1 VRVFSNSKRKSLR
14 RGAWRQGICVLLSV
28 LLLFSVTACGKKD
41 GAGTDSAESGST
53 GAEAAQA
60 APGGNSTGK
69 GKEAASAGQ
78 TGQEIEIPE
87 KPRKTEDGGIS
98 MDVFAMD
105 TYMTL
110 LAYGENAEEA
120 ILAAAA
126 EIHRLDDLL
135 STGNPESEISKL
147 NAAGGGTISADVEE
161 LIARAGEIHTETGG
175 LFDISIYPVMRLWG
189 FPSQEYRVPDK
200 AEIAEALKL
209 VDAAQ
214 ITVTEVPPAGQAQ
227 TAAPSEGTAPAAP
240 AEGTDP
246 AAAPADTAAAP
257 ADAAAAPAE
266 TAPAETAPAEGAE
279 PAAAPAEETAPEAE
293 QDAAAPESAPAD
305 QPAEGSGEAAG
316 ESTPAADGAAQ
327 GSVKET
333 GKMMARAASPA
344 TVEVQAAAPQN
355 IYVKIAAAEN
365 TGTAPAAEGTAPSA
379 EGTAS
384 SAEGTT
390 PSAEAAENTETA
402 AGEASLAADA
412 AAAPAA
418 DAAAAPEETVPSA
431 ETAAAPAADAAAAE
445 PAEMEKKVSF
455 GITGMEIDLGGIAK
469 GYTSS
474 RVMDIFREHGVKH
487 GLVSLGGNVQ
497 AIGTKKNGKPW
508 RVAIQNPESEM
519 EYLGVLNIEDKC
531 VITSGGYERFFEKD
545 GVHYHHIIDP
555 RTGYPADSGLIS
567 ATIISDDGALAD
579 GLSTSLFIMGKDEAE
594 KYWRDHADDFDYIL
608 EDEDGTLYVT
618 EGADEILTTDNRT
631 IVIRK

>member
-1 VRVFSNSKRKSLR
+1 MRVFSNSKRKSLR

-105 TYMTL
+105 TYRTL

-189 FPSQEYRVPDK
+189 FPTQEYRVPDK
-200 AEIAEALKL
+200 TEIEETLKL

-214 ITVTEVPPAGQAQ
+214 ITVTEVPAAGQAATTAPDAAQ
-227 TAAPSEGTAPAAP
+227 TAAPSEGTAPAA
-240 AEGTDP
+240 EGT
-246 AAAPADTAAAP
+246 
-257 ADAAAAPAE
+257 
-266 TAPAETAPAEGAE
+266 E
-279 PAAAPAEETAPEAE
+279 P
-293 QDAAAPESAPAD
+293 
-305 QPAEGSGEAAG
+305 
-316 ESTPAADGAAQ
+316 
-327 GSVKET
+327 
-333 GKMMARAASPA
+333 
-344 TVEVQAAAPQN
+344 
-355 IYVKIAAAEN
+355 
-365 TGTAPAAEGTAPSA
+365 
-379 EGTAS
+379 
-384 SAEGTT
+384 
-390 PSAEAAENTETA
+390 
-402 AGEASLAADA
+402 

-418 DAAAAPEETVPSA
+418 DAAAPAADAAAPADAPAEESAPAAEQGAPAETAPAADGSAEQAAEATGEVEAPAAVEAQAAAPQRVYVQVSAAENAEAAPSA
-431 ETAAAPAADAAAAE
+431 ENTDSAAGEVAQAAAEGANAAVETGPAETAPAEENPAADAAAPAADAAAPAADAAAPADGTAPAADAAAPASDAAAPAADAAAPAAE
-445 PAEMEKKVSF
+445 NAAEAQTEAPVETETKVSF

-531 VITSGGYERFFEKD
+531 VITSGGYERYFEKD

-594 KYWRDHADDFDYIL
+594 KYWREHADDFDYIL

>member
-1 VRVFSNSKRKSLR
+1 MRVFSNSKRKSLR

-53 GAEAAQA
+53 GAETAQA
-60 APGGNSTGK
+60 APGGNSPGK

-147 NAAGGGTISADVEE
+147 NAAGGGTISEDVEE
-161 LIARAGEIHTETGG
+161 LIARAKEIHTQTGG
-175 LFDISIYPVMRLWG
+175 LFDISIYPVMKLWG
-189 FPSQEYRVPDK
+189 FPTQEFRVPDK
-200 AEIAEALKL
+200 AEIEETLKL

-214 ITVTEVPPAGQAQ
+214 ITVTEVPAAGQAATTAPDAAQ
-227 TAAPSEGTAPAAP
+227 TAAPSEGTAPAA
-240 AEGTDP
+240 EGTEP
-246 AAAPADTAAAP
+246 AAAPA
-257 ADAAAAPAE
+257 ADAADAPAEESAPAAEQGAPAE
-266 TAPAETAPAEGAE
+266 TAPAADGSAEQAAEATGEVEAPAAVEAQAAAPQRVYVQVSAAENAEAAPSAENTDSAAGEAAQAAAEGANAAVETGPAETAPAEE
-279 PAAAPAEETAPEAE
+279 N
-293 QDAAAPESAPAD
+293 
-305 QPAEGSGEAAG
+305 
-316 ESTPAADGAAQ
+316 PAAD
-327 GSVKET
+327 
-333 GKMMARAASPA
+333 
-344 TVEVQAAAPQN
+344 
-355 IYVKIAAAEN
+355 
-365 TGTAPAAEGTAPSA
+365 
-379 EGTAS
+379 
-384 SAEGTT
+384 
-390 PSAEAAENTETA
+390 
-402 AGEASLAADA
+402 

-418 DAAAAPEETVPSA
+418 DAAAPAADAAAPADGTAPAADAAAPASD
-431 ETAAAPAADAAAAE
+431 AAAPAADAAAPAAE
-445 PAEMEKKVSF
+445 NAAEAQTEAPVETETKVSF

-531 VITSGGYERFFEKD
+531 VITSGGYERYFEKD

-594 KYWRDHADDFDYIL
+594 KYWREHADDFDYIL

>member
-1 VRVFSNSKRKSLR
+1 MRVFSNSKRKSLR

-28 LLLFSVTACGKKD
+28 LLLFSVTACGKKNS
-41 GAGTDSAESGST
+41 AGTEGAESGST
-53 GAEAAQA
+53 GAEAGQA
-60 APGGNSTGK
+60 APGGNSTGN
-69 GKEAASAGQ
+69 GKEAASAAQ
-78 TGQEIEIPE
+78 TGEEIEIPE

-110 LAYGENAEEA
+110 LAYGDNAEEA
-120 ILAAAA
+120 VLAAAA

-135 STGNPESEISKL
+135 STGSPESEISKL
-147 NAAGGGTISADVEE
+147 NAAGGGTISEDVEE
-161 LIARAGEIHTETGG
+161 LITRAKEIHTQTGG
-175 LFDISIYPVMRLWG
+175 LFDISIYPVMKLWG
-189 FPSQEYRVPDK
+189 FPTQEFRVPDK
-200 AEIAEALKL
+200 TEIDETLKL

-214 ITVTEVPPAGQAQ
+214 ITVTEVPAAGQAATTAPDAAQ
-227 TAAPSEGTAPAAP
+227 TAAPSEGTAPAA
-240 AEGTDP
+240 EGTEP
-246 AAAPADTAAAP
+246 AAAPASDAAAP
-257 ADAAAAPAE
+257 AADAADAPAEESAPAAEQGAPAE
-266 TAPAETAPAEGAE
+266 TAPAADGSAEQAAEATGEVEAPAAVEAQAAAPQRVYVQVSAAENAEAAPSAENTDSAAGEAAQAAAEGANAAVETGPAETAPAEE
-279 PAAAPAEETAPEAE
+279 N
-293 QDAAAPESAPAD
+293 
-305 QPAEGSGEAAG
+305 
-316 ESTPAADGAAQ
+316 PAAD
-327 GSVKET
+327 
-333 GKMMARAASPA
+333 
-344 TVEVQAAAPQN
+344 
-355 IYVKIAAAEN
+355 
-365 TGTAPAAEGTAPSA
+365 
-379 EGTAS
+379 
-384 SAEGTT
+384 
-390 PSAEAAENTETA
+390 
-402 AGEASLAADA
+402 

-418 DAAAAPEETVPSA
+418 DAAAPAADAAAPADGT
-431 ETAAAPAADAAAAE
+431 APAADAAAPASDAAAPAAE
-445 PAEMEKKVSF
+445 NAAEAQTEAPVETETKVSF

-531 VITSGGYERFFEKD
+531 VITSGGYERYFEKD

-594 KYWRDHADDFDYIL
+594 KYWREHADDFDYIL

>member
-1 VRVFSNSKRKSLR
+1 MIVRVFSNSKRKSLR

-60 APGGNSTGK
+60 APGGNSTGN
-69 GKEAASAGQ
+69 GKEAASAAQ
-78 TGQEIEIPE
+78 TGEEIEIPE

-110 LAYGENAEEA
+110 LAYGDNAEEA
-120 ILAAAA
+120 VLAAAA

-147 NAAGGGTISADVEE
+147 NAAGGGTISEDVEE
-161 LIARAGEIHTETGG
+161 LIARAKEIHTQTGG
-175 LFDISIYPVMRLWG
+175 LFDISIYPVMKLWG
-189 FPSQEYRVPDK
+189 FPTQEFRVPDK
-200 AEIAEALKL
+200 AEIEETLKL

-214 ITVTEVPPAGQAQ
+214 ITVTEVPAAGQAQTAAPDAAQ
-227 TAAPSEGTAPAAP
+227 TAAPSEGTAPAA
-240 AEGTDP
+240 EGTEP
-246 AAAPADTAAAP
+246 AAAPA
-257 ADAAAAPAE
+257 ADAADAPAEESAPAAEQGAPAE
-266 TAPAETAPAEGAE
+266 TAPAADGSAGQAAEATGEVEAPAAVEAQAAAPQRVYVQVSAAENAEAAPSAENTDSAAGEAAQAAAEGANAAVETGPAETAPAEE
-279 PAAAPAEETAPEAE
+279 N
-293 QDAAAPESAPAD
+293 
-305 QPAEGSGEAAG
+305 
-316 ESTPAADGAAQ
+316 PAAD
-327 GSVKET
+327 
-333 GKMMARAASPA
+333 
-344 TVEVQAAAPQN
+344 
-355 IYVKIAAAEN
+355 
-365 TGTAPAAEGTAPSA
+365 
-379 EGTAS
+379 
-384 SAEGTT
+384 
-390 PSAEAAENTETA
+390 
-402 AGEASLAADA
+402 

-418 DAAAAPEETVPSA
+418 DAAAPADGTAPAADAAAPASD
-431 ETAAAPAADAAAAE
+431 AAAPAADAAAPAAE
-445 PAEMEKKVSF
+445 NAAEAQTEAPVETETKVSF

-531 VITSGGYERFFEKD
+531 VITSGGYERYFEKD

-594 KYWRDHADDFDYIL
+594 KYWREHADDFDYIL

-618 EGADEILTTDNRT
+618 EGADGILTTDNRT

>member
-1 VRVFSNSKRKSLR
+1 MRVFSNSKRKSLR

-189 FPSQEYRVPDK
+189 FPTQEYRVPDK
-200 AEIAEALKL
+200 TEIEETLKL

-214 ITVTEVPPAGQAQ
+214 ITVTEVPAAGQAATTAPDAAQ
-227 TAAPSEGTAPAAP
+227 TAAPSEGTAPAA
-240 AEGTDP
+240 EGT
-246 AAAPADTAAAP
+246 
-257 ADAAAAPAE
+257 
-266 TAPAETAPAEGAE
+266 E
-279 PAAAPAEETAPEAE
+279 P
-293 QDAAAPESAPAD
+293 
-305 QPAEGSGEAAG
+305 
-316 ESTPAADGAAQ
+316 
-327 GSVKET
+327 
-333 GKMMARAASPA
+333 
-344 TVEVQAAAPQN
+344 
-355 IYVKIAAAEN
+355 
-365 TGTAPAAEGTAPSA
+365 
-379 EGTAS
+379 
-384 SAEGTT
+384 
-390 PSAEAAENTETA
+390 
-402 AGEASLAADA
+402 

-418 DAAAAPEETVPSA
+418 DAAAPAADAAAPADAPAEESAPAAEQGAPAETAPAADGSAEQAAEATGEVEAPAAVEAQAAAPQRVYVQVSAAENAEAAPSA
-431 ETAAAPAADAAAAE
+431 ENTDSAAGEVAQAAAEGANAAVETGPAETAPAEENPAADAAAPAADAAAPAAE
-445 PAEMEKKVSF
+445 NAAEAQTEAPVETETKVSF

-531 VITSGGYERFFEKD
+531 VITSGGYERYFEKD

-594 KYWRDHADDFDYIL
+594 KYWREHADDFDYIL

>member
-1 VRVFSNSKRKSLR
+1 MRVFSNSKRKSLR

-53 GAEAAQA
+53 GAETAQA

-110 LAYGENAEEA
+110 LAYGDNAEEA

-189 FPSQEYRVPDK
+189 FPTQEYRVPDK
-200 AEIAEALKL
+200 TEIAETLKL

-227 TAAPSEGTAPAAP
+227 TAAPSEGAAPAAP
-240 AEGTDP
+240 AEGSDP
-246 AAAPADTAAAP
+246 ASAQDAAP

-266 TAPAETAPAEGAE
+266 TAPAESAES
-279 PAAAPAEETAPEAE
+279 AAAPAEESTPAP
-293 QDAAAPESAPAD
+293 APESAPAET
-305 QPAEGSGEAAG
+305 A
-316 ESTPAADGAAQ
+316 PAADGSAEQAA
-327 GSVKET
+327 EAT
-333 GKMMARAASPA
+333 GEVEAPAA
-344 TVEVQAAAPQN
+344 VEAQAAAPQRA
-355 IYVKIAAAEN
+355 YVQVSAAEN
-365 TGTAPAAEGTAPSA
+365 AEAAPSA
-379 EGTAS
+379 E
-384 SAEGTT
+384 
-390 PSAEAAENTETA
+390 NTDSA
-402 AGEASLAADA
+402 AGEAAQAAAEGANAAVETGPAETAPAEENHAADA
-412 AAAPAA
+412 AAPEADAAAPAA
-418 DAAAAPEETVPSA
+418 DAAAPASD
-431 ETAAAPAADAAAAE
+431 AAAPAADAAAPAAE
-445 PAEMEKKVSF
+445 NAAEAQTEAPVETETKVSF

-531 VITSGGYERFFEKD
+531 VITSGGYERYFEKD

-594 KYWRDHADDFDYIL
+594 KYWREHADDFDYIL

>member
-1 VRVFSNSKRKSLR
+1 MRVFSNSKRKSLR

-189 FPSQEYRVPDK
+189 FPTQEYRVPDK
-200 AEIAEALKL
+200 TEIEETLKL

-214 ITVTEVPPAGQAQ
+214 ITVTEVPAAGQAQ
-227 TAAPSEGTAPAAP
+227 TAAPSEGTAPAA
-240 AEGTDP
+240 EGT
-246 AAAPADTAAAP
+246 
-257 ADAAAAPAE
+257 
-266 TAPAETAPAEGAE
+266 E
-279 PAAAPAEETAPEAE
+279 P
-293 QDAAAPESAPAD
+293 
-305 QPAEGSGEAAG
+305 
-316 ESTPAADGAAQ
+316 
-327 GSVKET
+327 
-333 GKMMARAASPA
+333 
-344 TVEVQAAAPQN
+344 
-355 IYVKIAAAEN
+355 
-365 TGTAPAAEGTAPSA
+365 
-379 EGTAS
+379 
-384 SAEGTT
+384 
-390 PSAEAAENTETA
+390 
-402 AGEASLAADA
+402 

-418 DAAAAPEETVPSA
+418 DAAAPADAPAEESAPAAEQGAPAETAPAADGSAEQAAEATGEVEAPAAVEAQAAAPQRVYVQVSAAENAEAAPSA
-431 ETAAAPAADAAAAE
+431 ENTDSAAGEVAQAAAEGANAAVETGPAETAPAEENPAADAAAPAADAAAPAADAAAPADGTAPAADAAAPASDAAAPASDAAAPAADAAAPAAE
-445 PAEMEKKVSF
+445 NAAEAQTEAPAETEKKVSF

-531 VITSGGYERFFEKD
+531 VITSGGYERYFEKD

>member
-1 VRVFSNSKRKSLR
+1 MRVFSNSKRKSLR

-28 LLLFSVTACGKKD
+28 LLLFSVTACGKKNS
-41 GAGTDSAESGST
+41 AGTEGAESGST
-53 GAEAAQA
+53 GAEAGQA
-60 APGGNSTGK
+60 APGGNSTGN
-69 GKEAASAGQ
+69 GKEAASAAQ
-78 TGQEIEIPE
+78 TGEEIEIPE

-110 LAYGENAEEA
+110 LAYGDNAEEA
-120 ILAAAA
+120 VLAAAA

-135 STGNPESEISKL
+135 STGSPESEISKL
-147 NAAGGGTISADVEE
+147 NAAGGGTISEDVEE
-161 LIARAGEIHTETGG
+161 LITRAKEIHTQTGG
-175 LFDISIYPVMRLWG
+175 LFDISIYPVMKLWG
-189 FPSQEYRVPDK
+189 FPTQEFRVPDK
-200 AEIAEALKL
+200 TEIDETLKL

-214 ITVTEVPPAGQAQ
+214 ITVTEVPAAGQAATTAPDAAQ
-227 TAAPSEGTAPAAP
+227 TAAPSEGTAPAA
-240 AEGTDP
+240 EGTEP
-246 AAAPADTAAAP
+246 AAAPASDAAAP
-257 ADAAAAPAE
+257 AADAADAPAEESAPAAEQGAPAE
-266 TAPAETAPAEGAE
+266 TAPAADGSAEQAAEATGEVEAPAAVEAQAAAPQRVYVQVSAAENAEAAPSAENTDSAAGEAAQAAAEGANAAVETGPAETAPAEE
-279 PAAAPAEETAPEAE
+279 NPAA
-293 QDAAAPESAPAD
+293 DAAAPVAD
-305 QPAEGSGEAAG
+305 
-316 ESTPAADGAAQ
+316 
-327 GSVKET
+327 
-333 GKMMARAASPA
+333 
-344 TVEVQAAAPQN
+344 
-355 IYVKIAAAEN
+355 
-365 TGTAPAAEGTAPSA
+365 
-379 EGTAS
+379 
-384 SAEGTT
+384 
-390 PSAEAAENTETA
+390 
-402 AGEASLAADA
+402 

-418 DAAAAPEETVPSA
+418 DAAAPASD
-431 ETAAAPAADAAAAE
+431 AAAPAAENAAE
-445 PAEMEKKVSF
+445 AQTEAPVETETKVSF

-474 RVMDIFREHGVKH
+474 RVMDIFREYGIKH

-531 VITSGGYERFFEKD
+531 VITSGGYERYFEKD

-594 KYWRDHADDFDYIL
+594 KYWREHADDFDYIL

>member
-1 VRVFSNSKRKSLR
+1 MRVFSNSKRKSLR

-189 FPSQEYRVPDK
+189 FPTQEYRVPDK
-200 AEIAEALKL
+200 TEIEETLKL

-214 ITVTEVPPAGQAQ
+214 ITVTEVPAAGQAATTAPDAAQ
-227 TAAPSEGTAPAAP
+227 TAAPSEGTAPAA
-240 AEGTDP
+240 EGT
-246 AAAPADTAAAP
+246 
-257 ADAAAAPAE
+257 
-266 TAPAETAPAEGAE
+266 E
-279 PAAAPAEETAPEAE
+279 P
-293 QDAAAPESAPAD
+293 
-305 QPAEGSGEAAG
+305 
-316 ESTPAADGAAQ
+316 
-327 GSVKET
+327 
-333 GKMMARAASPA
+333 
-344 TVEVQAAAPQN
+344 
-355 IYVKIAAAEN
+355 
-365 TGTAPAAEGTAPSA
+365 
-379 EGTAS
+379 
-384 SAEGTT
+384 
-390 PSAEAAENTETA
+390 
-402 AGEASLAADA
+402 

-418 DAAAAPEETVPSA
+418 DAAAPAADAAAPADAPAEESAPAAEQGAPAETAPAADGSAEQAAEATGEVEAPAAVEAQAAAPQRVYVQVSAAENAEAAPSA
-431 ETAAAPAADAAAAE
+431 ENTDSAAGEVAQAAAEGANAAVETGPAETAPAEENPAADAAAPAADAAAPAADAAAPADGTAPAADAAAPASDAAAPAADAAAPAAE
-445 PAEMEKKVSF
+445 NAAEAQTEAPVETETKVSF

-531 VITSGGYERFFEKD
+531 VITSGGYERYFEKD

-594 KYWRDHADDFDYIL
+594 KYWREHADDFDYIL

>member
-1 VRVFSNSKRKSLR
+1 MRVFSNSKRKSLR

-135 STGNPESEISKL
+135 SNGNPESEISKL

-189 FPSQEYRVPDK
+189 FPTQEYRVPDK
-200 AEIAEALKL
+200 TEIEETLKL

-214 ITVTEVPPAGQAQ
+214 ITVTEVPAAGQAATTAPDAAQ
-227 TAAPSEGTAPAAP
+227 TAAPSEGTAPAA
-240 AEGTDP
+240 EGT
-246 AAAPADTAAAP
+246 
-257 ADAAAAPAE
+257 
-266 TAPAETAPAEGAE
+266 E
-279 PAAAPAEETAPEAE
+279 P
-293 QDAAAPESAPAD
+293 
-305 QPAEGSGEAAG
+305 
-316 ESTPAADGAAQ
+316 
-327 GSVKET
+327 
-333 GKMMARAASPA
+333 
-344 TVEVQAAAPQN
+344 
-355 IYVKIAAAEN
+355 
-365 TGTAPAAEGTAPSA
+365 
-379 EGTAS
+379 
-384 SAEGTT
+384 
-390 PSAEAAENTETA
+390 
-402 AGEASLAADA
+402 

-418 DAAAAPEETVPSA
+418 DAAAPAADAAAPADAPAEESAPAAEQGAPAETAPAADGSAEQAAEATGEVEAPAAVEAQAAAPQRVYVQVSAAENAEAAPSA
-431 ETAAAPAADAAAAE
+431 ENTDSAAGEVAQAAAEGANAAVETGPAETAPAEENPAADAAAPAADAAAPAADAAAPADGTAPAADAAAPASDAAAPAADAAAPAAE
-445 PAEMEKKVSF
+445 NAAEAQTEAPVETETKVSF

-531 VITSGGYERFFEKD
+531 VITSGGYERYFEKD

-594 KYWRDHADDFDYIL
+594 KYWREHADDFDYIL

>member
-390 PSAEAAENTETA
+390 PSAEATENTETA
-402 AGEASLAADA
+402 AGEASPAADA
-412 AAAPAA
+412 AAAPAT

>member
-1 VRVFSNSKRKSLR
+1 MRVFSNSKRKSLR

-28 LLLFSVTACGKKD
+28 LLLFSVTACGKKNS
-41 GAGTDSAESGST
+41 AGTEGAESGST
-53 GAEAAQA
+53 GAEAGQA
-60 APGGNSTGK
+60 APGGNSTGN
-69 GKEAASAGQ
+69 GKEAASAAQ
-78 TGQEIEIPE
+78 TGEEIEIPE

-110 LAYGENAEEA
+110 LAYGDQAEEA
-120 ILAAAA
+120 VLAAAA

-135 STGNPESEISKL
+135 STGNPESEISTL

-161 LIARAGEIHTETGG
+161 LISRAKEIHAQTGG
-175 LFDISIYPVMRLWG
+175 LFDISIYPVMKLWG
-189 FPSQEYRVPDK
+189 FPTQEFRVPDK
-200 AEIAEALKL
+200 TEIEETLKL

-214 ITVTEVPPAGQAQ
+214 ITVTEVPAAGQAQ
-227 TAAPSEGTAPAAP
+227 TAAPSEGAAPAAP
-240 AEGTDP
+240 AEGSDP
-246 AAAPADTAAAP
+246 ASAQDAAP

-266 TAPAETAPAEGAE
+266 TAPAESAESAAAPAEESAPAPAPESAPAETAPAADGSAEATGEVGAPATVE
-279 PAAAPAEETAPEAE
+279 AQAAAPQKVYVKTAAAENAETAPAAEETAPAAAENTESAAGQAAPAAETPAADAAAPAEET
-293 QDAAAPESAPAD
+293 
-305 QPAEGSGEAAG
+305 
-316 ESTPAADGAAQ
+316 TPAA
-327 GSVKET
+327 E
-333 GKMMARAASPA
+333 
-344 TVEVQAAAPQN
+344 
-355 IYVKIAAAEN
+355 
-365 TGTAPAAEGTAPSA
+365 
-379 EGTAS
+379 
-384 SAEGTT
+384 
-390 PSAEAAENTETA
+390 
-402 AGEASLAADA
+402 
-412 AAAPAA
+412 APAA
-418 DAAAAPEETVPSA
+418 DAAAPEADAAAPEA
-431 ETAAAPAADAAAAE
+431 DAAAPAETTPAAQTPSAEVTAPAAE
-445 PAEMEKKVSF
+445 NAGQAQTAATAPAETEKKVSF

-474 RVMDIFREHGVKH
+474 RVMDIFREYGIKH

-531 VITSGGYERFFEKD
+531 VITSGGYERYFEKD

-594 KYWRDHADDFDYIL
+594 KYWREHADDFDYIL

>member
-1 VRVFSNSKRKSLR
+1 M
-14 RGAWRQGICVLLSV
+14 

-189 FPSQEYRVPDK
+189 FPTQEYRVPDK
-200 AEIAEALKL
+200 TEIEETLKL

-214 ITVTEVPPAGQAQ
+214 ITVTEVPAAGQAATTAPDAAQ
-227 TAAPSEGTAPAAP
+227 TAAPSEGTAPAA
-240 AEGTDP
+240 EGT
-246 AAAPADTAAAP
+246 
-257 ADAAAAPAE
+257 
-266 TAPAETAPAEGAE
+266 E
-279 PAAAPAEETAPEAE
+279 P
-293 QDAAAPESAPAD
+293 
-305 QPAEGSGEAAG
+305 
-316 ESTPAADGAAQ
+316 
-327 GSVKET
+327 
-333 GKMMARAASPA
+333 
-344 TVEVQAAAPQN
+344 
-355 IYVKIAAAEN
+355 
-365 TGTAPAAEGTAPSA
+365 
-379 EGTAS
+379 
-384 SAEGTT
+384 
-390 PSAEAAENTETA
+390 
-402 AGEASLAADA
+402 

-418 DAAAAPEETVPSA
+418 DAAAPAADAAAPADAPAEESAPAAEQGAPAETAPAADGSAEQAAEATGEVEAPAAVEAQAAAPQRVYVQVSAAENAEAAPSA
-431 ETAAAPAADAAAAE
+431 ENTDSAAGEVAQAAAEGANAAVETGPAETAPAEENPAADAAAPAADAAAPAADAAAPADGTAPAADAAAPASDAAAPAADAAAPAAE
-445 PAEMEKKVSF
+445 NAAEAQTEAPVETETKVSF

-531 VITSGGYERFFEKD
+531 VITSGGYERYFEKD

-594 KYWRDHADDFDYIL
+594 KYWREHADDFDYIL